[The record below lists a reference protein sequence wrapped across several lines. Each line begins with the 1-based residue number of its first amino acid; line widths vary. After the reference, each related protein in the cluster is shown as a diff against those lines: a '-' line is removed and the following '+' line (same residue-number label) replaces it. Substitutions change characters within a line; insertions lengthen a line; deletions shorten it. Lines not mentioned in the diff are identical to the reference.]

1 MRSILLVEDH
11 AESRASLGYLL
22 ERNGY
27 HVHAV
32 SNGRSAIAV
41 ARRETL
47 HGLILDLKLPDMEGL
62 SVLDAVLDLSPGLP
76 AIVVTGYATVDAA
89 VDAMKHGA
97 ADFVSKPIQVDA
109 LLALLA
115 RTIEQA
121 GQRGVVP
128 TPRSEAAAQMER
140 LGIIGHSKPMLE
152 LFDLV
157 KRVAPHQSTVLVVG
171 ESGTGK
177 ELIARAL
184 HALGPRASGPFVAV
198 NCATLS
204 EQILESELFGHE
216 KGAFTSAD
224 RTKQGV
230 MEIADHGTLFLDE
243 VHEMGPGCQ
252 AKLLRALER
261 REFRRVGGTRKI
273 SVDLNVVAACNVD
286 LASWVASGKFRED
299 LYYRLQVVTIA
310 VPPLRDRRDAI
321 PVFADRFLADVARQ
335 AGRPAKR
342 LSPDALAQLVR
353 YSWPG
358 NVREL
363 RNLMESLSLVVPR
376 PVLELDDLPASIRG
390 AASTEIRL
398 QVGMRMEDVER
409 EVIRR
414 NLESFP
420 TIKDTARALGI
431 GLRTLH
437 EKIQRYGLRRTRS

>member
-11 AESRASLGYLL
+11 AESRASLAYML
-22 ERNGY
+22 EKSGY

-47 HGLILDLKLPDMEGL
+47 HGLILDLKLPDMDGL
-62 SVLDAVLDLSPGLP
+62 SVLQAVLDISPALP
-76 AIVVTGYATVDAA
+76 AIVVTGYATVDVA
-89 VDAMKHGA
+89 VEAMKNGA
-97 ADFVSKPIQVDA
+97 ADFISKPIQVDA
-109 LLALLA
+109 LLKLLSKN
-115 RTIEQA
+115 IEQA
-121 GQRGVVP
+121 GERGVLP

-140 LGIIGHSKPMLE
+140 LGIIGHSRPMLE
-152 LFDLV
+152 LFDLL
-157 KRVAPHQSTVLVVG
+157 KRVAPHQSTVLVIG

-177 ELIARAL
+177 ELVARAL

-230 MEIADHGTLFLDE
+230 MEVADHGTLFLDE
-243 VHEMGPGCQ
+243 VNEMGPAVQ

-261 REFRRVGGTRKI
+261 REFRRVGGTQKI

-286 LASWVASGKFRED
+286 LESWVAGGKFRED
-299 LYYRLQVVTIA
+299 LFYRLQVVTIA
-310 VPPLRDRRDAI
+310 VPPLRDRREAI
-321 PVFADRFLADVARQ
+321 PVFAERFLVDVARQ
-335 AGRPAKR
+335 AGLPVKR
-342 LSPDALAQLVR
+342 LSPEALAQLAR
-353 YSWPG
+353 YNWPG

-363 RNLMESLSLVVPR
+363 RNLMESLSLMVPR
-376 PVLELDDLPASIRG
+376 AVLELEDLPPGIRG
-390 AASTEIRL
+390 ATSNEIRL

-414 NLESFP
+414 NLESFA